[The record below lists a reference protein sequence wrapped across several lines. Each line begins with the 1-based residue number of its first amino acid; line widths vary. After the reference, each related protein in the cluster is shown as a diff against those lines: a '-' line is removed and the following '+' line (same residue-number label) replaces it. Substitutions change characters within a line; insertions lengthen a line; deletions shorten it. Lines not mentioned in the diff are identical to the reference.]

1 MWSNFVDYFVC
12 QPVKVRDARCFFF
25 FSYYGCVCVFGP
37 SLLTVGAAIDFYAQ
51 ADPSFLAPVQ
61 RDEPQEARHDSLLQL
76 MANSALRVGVP
87 REGLWARTHR
97 RTDTTHAHNEIKYI
111 KATSL
116 QSNKQLWDYEQAH
129 LFHSPHPALKVHADK
144 THKVI
149 TALHH
154 I

>member
-1 MWSNFVDYFVC
+1 MGVC
-12 QPVKVRDARCFFF
+12 E
-25 FSYYGCVCVFGP
+25 FGP

-51 ADPSFLAPVQ
+51 TNPSFLAPVQ

-87 REGLWARTHR
+87 REGLWTH
-97 RTDTTHAHNEIKYI
+97 TQKDGHTHAHNEIKYI
-111 KATSL
+111 KAKSL

-149 TALHH
+149 TSQHH